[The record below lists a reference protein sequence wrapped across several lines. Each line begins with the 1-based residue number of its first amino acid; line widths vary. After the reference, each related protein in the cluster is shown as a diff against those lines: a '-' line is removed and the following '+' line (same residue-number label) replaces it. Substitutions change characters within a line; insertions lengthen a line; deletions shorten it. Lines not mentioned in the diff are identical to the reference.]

1 MKNVSIIIIVLLLAS
16 VFMLYSSNYANKVMY
31 RKDIDKHNLVLTKL
45 VALSC
50 SDYFVSSSYE
60 GLDRYTEALILGDL
74 GLLEVL
80 IVDERGIIVG
90 YRCKDKKTSK
100 LGKKIEEEQLN
111 RYKSLISGKIEEKEK
126 KYTDYF
132 SSVVIGGGFFGAVIL
147 RYDTESL

>member
-16 VFMLYSSNYANKVMY
+16 VSMLYSSNYANKVMY

-50 SDYFVSSSYE
+50 SSYFSSSYE
-60 GLDRYTEALILGDL
+60 GLDRYTEALIPGDL
-74 GLLEVL
+74 ELLEVL

-100 LGKKIEEEQLN
+100 LGQKIEEEQLN
-111 RYKSLISGKIEEKEK
+111 KYKSLLSGKIEDKEN

-147 RYDTESL
+147 RYDSESL